1 MDRLNVE
8 LESVDLIWCEGTID
22 GVGFEEMPGCW
33 NSFLKPNGYVAV
45 TCPSWLIDD
54 RVAEVDDFW
63 TEAGSGPDTVA
74 QNVDVLQKAGSL
86 GSFWSKTAYWE
97 KKTRSLSRPWST
109 RLNLGKFFRRSGT
122 MTLSATFPTW
132 ENSRAALLLVRVFVA
147 YCGKRRKMACERYK
161 EFSQQGIFD
170 HGVGRARAR
179 LEWEAFC
186 QSPALKA
193 SEGTCWTNGS
203 SGGWVGACVRG
214 RCLRV
219 RPAPYV
225 DRRGVAPLTRAWP
238 DPLAYLARAWPEPA
252 CTLGARMARSRSC
265 ARRQHVRVAVRVA
278 GNELRPGIPNG
289 PRHLLPMVKSNGKWL
304 KNDLGIR

>member
-1 MDRLNVE
+1 MFSDFVDELNVQAEKRGLGDSARGVQGSMDRLNVE

-45 TCPSWLIDD
+45 TCPSWFIDD
-54 RVAEVDDFW
+54 RVAEIDDFW

-74 QNVDVLQKAGSL
+74 QNVDVLQKAESL

-122 MTLSATFPTW
+122 MTLSATFLTW
-132 ENSRAALLLVRVFVA
+132 GNSRAVLLLARAFAA

-186 QSPALKA
+186 QSPCLQ
-193 SEGTCWTNGS
+193 GF
-203 SGGWVGACVRG
+203 GGDSLDEWVERRVGWRLRAWSLFAC
-214 RCLRV
+214 
-219 RPAPYV
+219 AAQ
-225 DRRGVAPLTRAWP
+225 RRMSIGVAL
-238 DPLAYLARAWPEPA
+238 
-252 CTLGARMARSRSC
+252 
-265 ARRQHVRVAVRVA
+265 
-278 GNELRPGIPNG
+278 LR
-289 PRHLLPMVKSNGKWL
+289 
-304 KNDLGIR
+304 